1 MSLSLAVASAWSTF
15 AQTHTSDSIAG
26 SRVLDG
32 VTVRGNAG
40 ASRVSATAPLHL
52 VDAEAMRR
60 FGIADMADAL
70 RRLPGVVLR
79 DYGGAGGM
87 KTVSVRGFGARH
99 TGVSYDGVALSDCQ
113 TGEIDLSRYTLDNV
127 ASVMLAV
134 GDNDDIFIPARL
146 SAHAAV
152 LSVNTV
158 TQPSADRRPHLTV
171 HLKTGSFGYISPF
184 VSYAQSFSDRFL
196 LTASAEYVYAENDYP
211 FTLKNVSLVTRERR
225 TNSMMNSGH
234 GEVGFTWRTGGKS
247 TLNGKLYYYNN
258 DRELPGQVRY
268 YTDISDEAL
277 HERNA
282 FAQLQYRTWSR
293 GGLSVKMLAKYN
305 WAASDYT
312 DGLYKDGKN
321 DASYRQ
327 REAYASVCLLYS
339 PQGKWAF
346 NYSADYIF
354 NNLSGSRPDD
364 TRPYRHSV
372 LQSLAAR
379 YRTGRLTVMA
389 RALYSLYFNA
399 AKRGPGAR
407 DMRRLSPS
415 VSASYRLL
423 KDEDLYVRL
432 SYKNI
437 FRAPTFNESYFY
449 HYGSTDLLP
458 ESTDQINL
466 GLTWNRGDNRATSVR
481 LSVDG
486 YVNRV
491 KDMIVAVPY
500 NMFVWTNI
508 NVGKVAGHG
517 VEAEAT
523 VRQRLGGR
531 SALTATANY
540 TWQRSENRTNKK
552 SEYYG
557 NQIAYVPE
565 HQASAAIAFESPL
578 INVSAHGHGIS
589 HRYTNNN
596 HYNGTRMAGY
606 MEMGMTAWREF
617 VVGSGVIEARV
628 DVKNLL
634 DKQYEIVA
642 RYPMPGRSW
651 QLSVKYKF

>member
-282 FAQLQYRTWSR
+282 FAQLRYRTWSR

-312 DGLYKDGKN
+312 DGLYKDRKN

-508 NVGKVAGHG
+508 NVGKVVGHG

-565 HQASAAIAFESPL
+565 HQASAAIAFENPL

-606 MEMGMTAWREF
+606 MEIGMTAWREF